1 MKTWGCVGKCLWE
14 VGTKSL
20 GGYDNNTLYTHI
32 KLPKYKKNILF
43 KNTLVF

>member
-1 MKTWGCVGKCLWE
+1 MCWQV
-14 VGTKSL
+14 SL
-20 GGYDNNTLYTHI
+20 GSRNEESGGYDNNTLYTHI